1 MKIAVHITHE
11 VVKKI
16 GGIGAVINGW
26 CSSTSYKKRYGKTL
40 LYGPVFENPR
50 ERIKEIKK
58 MGGMEFGRTWFKGE
72 DLKRIEG
79 ILKKYNVELVYG
91 KKPIQDEGKGVEV
104 DFLLLYLQNMN
115 LHEVG
120 MFKYEFWKKFGISS
134 DLYETNWDYEQY
146 LRIAIP
152 FVELIKELYG
162 EQNEFHIFAHEY
174 MGLPSALAVKMN
186 GEKWKTIFVAH
197 EVSTARFIVESH
209 PGHDISFYN
218 ILRKEKGKRS
228 LEDVFGSQKQNPRNE
243 LVKRA
248 DELDLILSVS
258 DLVKD
263 EFTFLKGRECEKIK
277 ITYHGVSRKDIT
289 FAEKMESRKKV
300 CGFVKNLLGFEPD
313 VIFTHVARFV
323 ISKGFWRDLTLLYYL
338 DRIFSENG
346 LKGVYILLSTLIAT
360 GRNPE
365 DVLRMEKEYGW
376 PLNHRKGWPDLVGA
390 EAEMW
395 DYIQIFNSNSRSIKC
410 VFINQFGFSRET
422 CGNAVPESTDF
433 TDLRIA
439 SDCEIGLSIYEPFGI
454 SHIEVLPYGG
464 ISVISSSCGV
474 SFLLEKVFRG
484 DFKPYFIID
493 FIKEGENLSPEALL
507 SLTREKRDEMERRC
521 IEGSAVDIFS
531 LLPITDEKRKLYL
544 QRVKEYISSLSWDS
558 VFPFDV

>member
-26 CSSTSYKKRYGKTL
+26 CSSTPYKKTYGKTL
-40 LYGPVFENPR
+40 LYGPVFGNPLEAIR
-50 ERIKEIKK
+50 EIRKI
-58 MGGMEFGRTWFKGE
+58 GGMVFGRSWFEEK
-72 DLKRIEG
+72 KQKKIEG
-79 ILKKYNVELVYG
+79 LLRKYNIELIYG
-91 KKPIQDEGKGVEV
+91 KKPIQNEGKGGEV
-104 DFLLLYLQNMN
+104 DFLLLYVQNMN
-115 LHEVG
+115 LHEVAR
-120 MFKYEFWKKFGISS
+120 FKYSFWERFGISS

-152 FVELIKELYG
+152 FVELVKEIYG
-162 EQNEFHIFAHEY
+162 EENEFHIFAHEY
-174 MGLPSALAVKMN
+174 MGLPSALSVKMN
-186 GEKWKTIFVAH
+186 GEKWDTVFVAH

-218 ILRKEKGKRS
+218 ILKREKDKRS

-248 DELDLILSVS
+248 DELDIVLCVS
-258 DLVKD
+258 DLVKE
-263 EFTFLKGRECEKIK
+263 EFTFLKGKESEKIK
-277 ITYHGVSRKDIT
+277 IGYHGISFKDIT
-289 FAEKMESRKKV
+289 FDEKIESRKKV
-300 CGFVKNLLGFEPD
+300 NNFIKQLLGFEPD
-313 VIFTHVARFV
+313 VLFTHVARLV
-323 ISKGFWRDLTLLYYL
+323 VSKGFWRDLTLLYFL
-338 DRIFSENG
+338 DRLFHERG
-346 LKGVYILLSTLIAT
+346 LKGAYILLSTLIAT

-365 DVLRMEKEYGW
+365 DILRMEREYKW

-390 EAEMW
+390 EAEMG
-395 DYIQIFNSNSRSIKC
+395 DYIHTFNQNSKSIKAI
-410 VFINQFGFSRET
+410 FINQFGFNRET
-422 CGNAVPESTDF
+422 CGSLVPEGTDF

-464 ISVISSSCGV
+464 VSVMSSSCGAG
-474 SFLLEKVFRG
+474 FLLKKVFKE

-493 FIKEGENLSPEALL
+493 FIREGEGLTDEELL

-521 IEGSAVDIFS
+521 IESSANEIFK
-531 LLPITDEKRKLYL
+531 LLPVTDEKRKIYL
-544 QRVKEYISSLSWDS
+544 EKAKEYIEGLSWDKL
-558 VFPFDV
+558 FPL